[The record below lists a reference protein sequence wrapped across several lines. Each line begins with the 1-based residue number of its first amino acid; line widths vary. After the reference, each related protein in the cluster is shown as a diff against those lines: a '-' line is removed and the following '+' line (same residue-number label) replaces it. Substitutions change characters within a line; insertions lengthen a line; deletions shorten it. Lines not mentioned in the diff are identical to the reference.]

1 MQNINMKTIPTEA
14 ILTRTIPTRAI
25 PLRKNKS
32 KIRRTMKKIQTIL
45 ILIGVILLIK
55 QSFTV
60 INNYKVSNSKNME
73 ITENLENTQ
82 LIPDKYEKIV
92 ITITEGDRAWNIQ
105 SKLTPNE
112 DINETLH
119 YVELVNGKS
128 VENIIPGEEIIF
140 LGLANK

>member
-60 INNYKVSNSKNME
+60 INNYKVSNSK
-73 ITENLENTQ
+73 
-82 LIPDKYEKIV
+82 K
-92 ITITEGDRAWNIQ
+92 DR
-105 SKLTPNE
+105 
-112 DINETLH
+112 
-119 YVELVNGKS
+119 KS
-128 VENIIPGEEIIF
+128 VV
-140 LGLANK
+140 